1 MCGLG
6 HGLPATASVAGNQG
20 SVSHILH
27 SADMRSADSAAYL
40 WPRRTVVAEA
50 GEIGC
55 IEEEAALSLRQLRV
69 KGQSRDGE
77 QDFVD
82 SQSSELELGQLG
94 LGLDSSTADVVDL
107 SSDADSTRQAG
118 MPMIPYPK
126 EYCKH
131 CGEMAFCHRASN
143 PGCGGYATGGVAS
156 FNNRIRAQGC
166 TIGPVLTVPR
176 SYVRDISGLAK
187 TPGGFE
193 TLVQMLQSGFRLY
206 EGKGHS
212 GPVWQCIHAPRHVS
226 VRWLHLHTF
235 CLEGKVDNL
244 PTHHDYCAKMSS
256 FSQAAGIASS
266 WLR

>member
-1 MCGLG
+1 MHKALEMSCVVWAMACL
-6 HGLPATASVAGNQG
+6 
-20 SVSHILH
+20 
-27 SADMRSADSAAYL
+27 
-40 WPRRTVVAEA
+40 RTVVAEA
-50 GEIGC
+50 GDIGC

-212 GPVWQCIHAPRHVS
+212 GPVWQCIHAPQHVS

>member
-1 MCGLG
+1 MHKALEMLCVVWAVACLR
-6 HGLPATASVAGNQG
+6 TAA
-20 SVSHILH
+20 
-27 SADMRSADSAAYL
+27 
-40 WPRRTVVAEA
+40 AEA
-50 GEIGC
+50 DIGC
-55 IEEEAALSLRQLRV
+55 VEEEAALSLRQLRV
-69 KGQSRDGE
+69 KGQSRDGG
-77 QDFVD
+77 QDSVD
-82 SQSSELELGQLG
+82 SQSSELG
-94 LGLDSSTADVVDL
+94 LGLDSSTVDSAVDVVDL
-107 SSDADSTRQAG
+107 SSDADSSEQAG

-126 EYCKH
+126 EYCRH

-143 PGCGGYATGGVAS
+143 PGCGGYATSGVAS

-176 SYVRDISGLAK
+176 SYVRDISVLAK
-187 TPGGFE
+187 TPGGFA
-193 TLVQMLQSGFRLY
+193 TLVQMLQSGFQLY
-206 EGKGHS
+206 EGKGHR

-256 FSQAAGIASS
+256 ITQAAGIASS